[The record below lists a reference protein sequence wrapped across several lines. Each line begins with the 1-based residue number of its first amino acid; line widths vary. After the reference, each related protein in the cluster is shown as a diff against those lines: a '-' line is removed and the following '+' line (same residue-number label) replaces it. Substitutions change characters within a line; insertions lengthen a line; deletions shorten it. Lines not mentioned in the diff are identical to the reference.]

1 MTLIDPRGIHFYIF
15 CLFLNSLKFIPS
27 FFVYKFLFLFLNF
40 IKLWIYSQKTSLEIP
55 VNRYIGGMPT
65 NELKS
70 QERSLSALNR

>member
-15 CLFLNSLKFIPS
+15 CLFLNSLNFIPT

-55 VNRYIGGMPT
+55 VNRYIGGMPM